1 MHRHSSARFTS
12 RHRQLAQQEHRAV
25 LRVQLLQEVLRTTI
39 MLLTATLKSFNIIGS
54 HFSKKNERITKERQV
69 ERKMVSEKVTIVNP
83 SGLHL
88 LNAVNLSNSVSR
100 YKSSMS
106 FTYENNGMQGT
117 VNLKS
122 ILSIVAAGIKQGETI
137 EICSSGEDE
146 EEALRAAVAAIKSGL
161 GETPE

>member
-1 MHRHSSARFTS
+1 
-12 RHRQLAQQEHRAV
+12 
-25 LRVQLLQEVLRTTI
+25 
-39 MLLTATLKSFNIIGS
+39 
-54 HFSKKNERITKERQV
+54 
-69 ERKMVSEKVTIVNP
+69 MVSEKVTIVNP

-122 ILSIVAAGIKQGETI
+122 ILSIVAAGIRQG
-137 EICSSGEDE
+137 DE
-146 EEALRAAVAAIKSGL
+146 CFVLNLNWGYLKIPKIGRAHV
-161 GETPE
+161 

>member
-1 MHRHSSARFTS
+1 
-12 RHRQLAQQEHRAV
+12 
-25 LRVQLLQEVLRTTI
+25 
-39 MLLTATLKSFNIIGS
+39 
-54 HFSKKNERITKERQV
+54 
-69 ERKMVSEKVTIVNP
+69 MVSEKVTIVNP

-122 ILSIVAAGIKQGETI
+122 ILRIRQGDTI

-146 EEALRAAVAAIKSGL
+146 EEALRAAIAAIKSGL